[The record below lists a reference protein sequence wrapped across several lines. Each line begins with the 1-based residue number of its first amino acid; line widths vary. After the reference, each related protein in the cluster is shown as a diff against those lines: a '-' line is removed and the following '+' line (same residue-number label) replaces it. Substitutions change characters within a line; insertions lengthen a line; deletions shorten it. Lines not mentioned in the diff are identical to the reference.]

1 MKELDLGTENLGSL
15 IKRFSIPC
23 VISML
28 VAALYNIV
36 DQIFIGWSEA
46 GAYGNAAT
54 NIVYPFTVPFFE
66 HEFSATYAGSEYW
79 VLLLFCLYIVS
90 TMRRLFEL

>member
-1 MKELDLGTENLGSL
+1 MKEMDLGTGNIGSL

-23 VISML
+23 VISMG

-54 NIVYPFTVPFFE
+54 NIVYPFTVLALGLFILTDVAVKEFE
-66 HEFSATYAGSEYW
+66 KDNCDKIKDFKNNAKQIE
-79 VLLLFCLYIVS
+79 
-90 TMRRLFEL
+90 